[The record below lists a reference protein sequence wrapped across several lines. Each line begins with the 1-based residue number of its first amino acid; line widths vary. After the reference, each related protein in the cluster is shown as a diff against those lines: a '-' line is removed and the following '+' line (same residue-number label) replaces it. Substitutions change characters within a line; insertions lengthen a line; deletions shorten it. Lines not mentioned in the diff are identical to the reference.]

1 MGLSFAAPLAGRD
14 TDGFFAW
21 VDYDPFQSTRPLR
34 GATSASMPSLSSRA
48 VFQSTRPLRGATSN
62 EGYRRA
68 VLLISI
74 HAPLAGRDNI
84 SS

>member
-34 GATSASMPSLSSRA
+34 GATSYVTCSPYTAA
-48 VFQSTRPLRGATSN
+48 FQSTRPLRGAT
-62 EGYRRA
+62 
-68 VLLISI
+68 LIKEQI
-74 HAPLAGRDNI
+74 KMNGTPFVRQVW
-84 SS
+84 